1 MSRASTPE
9 TDQFT
14 FHTPRS
20 RSSAS
25 SRRVHRVHRRL
36 STVRRRLDRA
46 TRCAR
51 AGFARRATR
60 FRSRV
65 DAFGPRNFVP
75 FDVSGAPAAAS
86 RVAQARTPTRAV
98 ECRRVTFPRAR
109 RSIYLIRRHV
119 HARRGV
125 RDVRAHAARRAS
137 SWSASSASAPS
148 PGSPRARRVRFDALD
163 VRLADVSR
171 ALDAYAARARERD
184 ALGAR
189 GRLQP
194 CVTYLGLRA
203 EREYSIGAFVFDASQ
218 TMPLHNHPGMTVFM
232 RALFGS
238 ATVTSYDL
246 VSCVDASGGSV
257 ESHLSAANAME
268 GRGRAFDAKFAGRVR
283 LAGGDGV
290 SAASSSTIML
300 TPTRANVH
308 TITAMTACAILE
320 VQTPPYAVGHGRDCH
335 YFEFVDTETEGMNRN
350 FGDDGRRL
358 REIGPSPSYVC
369 RPFPSDDHE
378 HSLAR

>member
-1 MSRASTPE
+1 MST
-9 TDQFT
+9 
-14 FHTPRS
+14 
-20 RSSAS
+20 
-25 SRRVHRVHRRL
+25 
-36 STVRRRLDRA
+36 LDAVFA
-46 TRCAR
+46 TCAR
-51 AGFARRATR
+51 T
-60 FRSRV
+60 
-65 DAFGPRNFVP
+65 
-75 FDVSGAPAAAS
+75 
-86 RVAQARTPTRAV
+86 
-98 ECRRVTFPRAR
+98 
-109 RSIYLIRRHV
+109 L
-119 HARRGV
+119 
-125 RDVRAHAARRAS
+125 ARRAS
-137 SWSASSASAPS
+137 SSSASSASAPS
-148 PGSPRARRVRFDALD
+148 PGVAARAAREISDALD
-163 VRLADVSR
+163 AVRLADVSR

-184 ALGAR
+184 EMGSRA
-189 GRLQP
+189 RLQP

-238 ATVTSYDL
+238 ANVTSYDL

-268 GRGRAFDAKFAGRVR
+268 GRGRAFDAKFAGRAR

-308 TITAMTACAILE
+308 TITATTACAILE

-335 YFEFVDTETEGMNRN
+335 YFEFVDAETDGMNRD

-358 REIGPSPSYVC
+358 REIGPSPSFVC
-369 RPFPSDDHE
+369 RPFPSDDDE

>member
-1 MSRASTPE
+1 MST
-9 TDQFT
+9 
-14 FHTPRS
+14 
-20 RSSAS
+20 
-25 SRRVHRVHRRL
+25 
-36 STVRRRLDRA
+36 LDAVFA
-46 TRCAR
+46 TCAR
-51 AGFARRATR
+51 T
-60 FRSRV
+60 
-65 DAFGPRNFVP
+65 
-75 FDVSGAPAAAS
+75 
-86 RVAQARTPTRAV
+86 
-98 ECRRVTFPRAR
+98 
-109 RSIYLIRRHV
+109 L
-119 HARRGV
+119 
-125 RDVRAHAARRAS
+125 ARRAS
-137 SWSASSASAPS
+137 SSSASSASAPS
-148 PGSPRARRVRFDALD
+148 PGVAARAAREISDALD
-163 VRLADVSR
+163 AVRLADVSR

-184 ALGAR
+184 ELGGR

-238 ATVTSYDL
+238 ANVTSYDL

-283 LAGGDGV
+283 LAGGDDV

-335 YFEFVDTETEGMNRN
+335 YFEFVDAETDGMNRD

-358 REIGPSPSYVC
+358 REIGPSPSFVC
-369 RPFPSDDHE
+369 RPFPSDDDEHE
-378 HSLAR
+378 RSLAR